1 MKTGFCALYG
11 LANAGKST
19 LINAILKVKVQAV
32 SDKPQTTRENVQG
45 IYNDDDSQIVFVD
58 TPGLHVPHKKLGQI
72 LIRDAEQAKAGV
84 DILIY
89 VVDGTERVNERLCD
103 SLNKL
108 KIPVIVAFNKIDD
121 INIEE
126 GQFKLRAYKQL
137 MPNAEVLEISAL
149 KKYGIDDLIALIKT
163 HLPEGVPYFPKDQLL
178 DHPTE
183 FVYAE
188 MIREKCFR
196 MLKQEVPHAIHVSIT
211 HQEIDE
217 KTGHKVVY
225 ADIIVEKKSE
235 KMIVIGHQGQ
245 MISKIRHLAQH
256 SISIFN
262 MEPVE
267 LELYVKVVEDW
278 RDNARY
284 LSEYGYGPSK

>member
-1 MKTGFCALYG
+1 MKVGFCALYG

-19 LINAILKVKVQAV
+19 LLNAILGIKVQAV

-45 IYNDDDSQIVFVD
+45 IYNDDDSQIVFID
-58 TPGLHVPHKKLGQI
+58 TPGLHNPHKKLGQL

-89 VVDGTERVNERLCD
+89 VVDGKERVNESLCE
-103 SLNKL
+103 SISKV

-121 INIEE
+121 INLDS
-126 GQFKLRAYKQL
+126 GQFKLKAYKKL
-137 MPNAEVLEISAL
+137 LPNAEVVEISAL
-149 KKYGIDDLIALIKT
+149 KKFGIDKLIEVIKS
-163 HLPEGVPYFPKDQLL
+163 HCEEGTPFFPKDQIL

-196 MLKQEVPHAIHVSIT
+196 MLKQEVPHAIHVKIVQ
-211 HQEIDE
+211 QEIDQE
-217 KTGHKVVY
+217 TGRKVIY

-235 KMIVIGHQGQ
+235 KAIVIGHQGK

-278 RDNARY
+278 RDNPRY
-284 LSEYGYGPSK
+284 LSEYGYKK

>member
-1 MKTGFCALYG
+1 MKIGFCALYG

-19 LINAILKVKVQAV
+19 LLNAILGVKVQAV

-45 IYNDDDSQIVFVD
+45 IYNDEDSQIVFID
-58 TPGLHVPHKKLGQI
+58 TPGLHNPHKKLGQL
-72 LIRDAEQAKAGV
+72 LIRDAEEAKAGV

-89 VVDGTERVNERLCD
+89 VVDGKERVNETLCE
-103 SLNKL
+103 SLSKIQ
-108 KIPVIVAFNKIDD
+108 IPVIVAFNKIDD
-121 INIEE
+121 VNLEN
-126 GQFKLRAYKQL
+126 GQFKLNAYKQL
-137 MPNAEVLEISAL
+137 LPNAEVVEISAM
-149 KKYGIDDLIALIKT
+149 KKFGIDKLLELIKS
-163 HLPEGVPYFPKDQLL
+163 HCAEGTPFFPPGQIL

-196 MLKQEVPHAIHVSIT
+196 LLMQEVPHAIHVNILK
-211 HQEIDE
+211 QDINPE
-217 KTGHKVVY
+217 TGHKLIY

-235 KMIVIGHQGQ
+235 KAIVIGHQGK
-245 MISKIRHLAQH
+245 MISKIRHLAEH
-256 SISIFN
+256 SISVFN

-278 RDNARY
+278 RDNNRY
-284 LSEYGYGPSK
+284 LSEYGYKK

>member
-1 MKTGFCALYG
+1 MKVGFCALYG

-19 LINAILKVKVQAV
+19 LLNAILGIKVQAV

-45 IYNDDDSQIVFVD
+45 IYNDDDSQIVFID
-58 TPGLHVPHKKLGQI
+58 TPGLHNPHKKLGQL
-72 LIRDAEQAKAGV
+72 LIRDAEEAKAGV

-89 VVDGTERVNERLCD
+89 VVDSKERVNETLCA
-103 SLNKL
+103 SISKL
-108 KIPVIVAFNKIDD
+108 EIPVIVAFNKIDD
-121 INIEE
+121 IALND
-126 GQFKLRAYKQL
+126 GQFKLKAYKQL
-137 MPNAEVLEISAL
+137 LPKAEVIEISAL
-149 KKYGIDDLIALIKT
+149 KKYGIDDLIKAIKS
-163 HLPEGVPYFPKDQLL
+163 HCQEGTPFFPKDQIL

-196 MLKQEVPHAIHVSIT
+196 LLNQEVPHAIHVQIT
-211 HQEIDE
+211 HQEINPE
-217 KTGHKVVY
+217 NNHKVIY
-225 ADIIVEKKSE
+225 ADIIVEKKTE
-235 KMIVIGHQGQ
+235 KAIVIGHQGK

-278 RDNARY
+278 RDSTKF
-284 LSEYGYGPSK
+284 LSEYGYKK

>member
-1 MKTGFCALYG
+1 MKIGFCALYG

-19 LINAILKVKVQAV
+19 LLNAILGIKVQAV

-45 IYNDDDSQIVFVD
+45 IYNDDDSQIVFID
-58 TPGLHVPHKKLGQI
+58 TPGLHNPHKKLGQL
-72 LIRDAEQAKAGV
+72 LIRDAEEAKAGV

-89 VVDGTERVNERLCD
+89 VVDGKERVNESLCE
-103 SLNKL
+103 SISKV

-121 INIEE
+121 VNLDN
-126 GQFKLRAYKQL
+126 GQFKLNAYKKL
-137 MPNAEVLEISAL
+137 LPNAEVVEISAL
-149 KKYGIDDLIALIKT
+149 KKFGIDQLIQLIKS
-163 HLPEGVPYFPKDQLL
+163 HCEEGEPFFPTDQIL

-183 FVYAE
+183 FVYSE

-196 MLKQEVPHAIHVSIT
+196 LLKQEVPHAIHVNIV
-211 HQEIDE
+211 HQEINPDNG
-217 KTGHKVVY
+217 KKVIY

-235 KMIVIGHQGQ
+235 KAIVIGHQGK

-278 RDNARY
+278 RDNPRY
-284 LSEYGYGPSK
+284 LSEYGYKK

>member
-19 LINAILKVKVQAV
+19 LINAILKIKVQAV

-89 VVDGTERVNERLCD
+89 VVDGKERVNERLCD

-108 KIPVIVAFNKIDD
+108 EIPVIVAFNKIDD

-137 MPNAEVLEISAL
+137 MPKAEVLEISAL

-163 HLPEGVPYFPKDQLL
+163 HLPEGVPFFPKGQLL

-217 KTGHKVVY
+217 KTGHKVIF

-235 KMIVIGHQGQ
+235 KVIVIGHQGQ

-284 LSEYGYGPSK
+284 LSEYGYGTSK